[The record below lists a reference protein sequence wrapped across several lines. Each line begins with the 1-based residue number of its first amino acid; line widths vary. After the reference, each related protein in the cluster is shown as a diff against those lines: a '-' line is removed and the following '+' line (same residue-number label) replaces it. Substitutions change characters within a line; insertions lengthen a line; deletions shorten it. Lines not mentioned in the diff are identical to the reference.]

1 MRRLTYAAALLPV
14 LAVPAAA
21 QTGEGQ
27 LVLSGQGGQLSI
39 AGYEIDVDQ
48 VRLPEGG
55 GVVLSGATLTRPG
68 RDGHVLIRQIE
79 VPDTGLLAQILAPA
93 SECDPTEAASGT
105 VLARDVRFRP
115 DSDLG
120 VTGGQEEIR
129 IPLVTIETARIGCS
143 WRMTG
148 LADGVVISGV
158 DGSRIDIMTLETR
171 VRMSGPEFEELDA
184 RVDLFGLSLT
194 GTEGPGGLRADEMG
208 FSVTADLSDGGLISL
223 LGSGEA
229 FPEIMAVAT
238 GSVTRGGV
246 YMRGFELVPDLFL
259 PERDL
264 QRLGLEGVDPVI
276 GDADLAISVELGD
289 FRVRGSSDLSGLI
302 RGELDISGAFPE
314 TGGVSVP
321 DAIAGSI
328 PVPAELVGVSLD
340 RASVRYEDLGA
351 ARIVEHLTGRTVEA
365 LASDLVGARVD
376 RVSARLPGGL
386 PATVG
391 AGWGAMMGILREGS
405 GAVGLRPEQPFSL
418 LELAVTGM
426 MGPAMAAGRTG
437 AWREN

>member
-1 MRRLTYAAALLPV
+1 
-14 LAVPAAA
+14 
-21 QTGEGQ
+21 
-27 LVLSGQGGQLSI
+27 
-39 AGYEIDVDQ
+39 
-48 VRLPEGG
+48 
-55 GVVLSGATLTRPG
+55 
-68 RDGHVLIRQIE
+68 
-79 VPDTGLLAQILAPA
+79 
-93 SECDPTEAASGT
+93 
-105 VLARDVRFRP
+105 
-115 DSDLG
+115 
-120 VTGGQEEIR
+120 
-129 IPLVTIETARIGCS
+129 
-143 WRMTG
+143 
-148 LADGVVISGV
+148 
-158 DGSRIDIMTLETR
+158 
-171 VRMSGPEFEELDA
+171 
-184 RVDLFGLSLT
+184 
-194 GTEGPGGLRADEMG
+194 
-208 FSVTADLSDGGLISL
+208 
-223 LGSGEA
+223 
-229 FPEIMAVAT
+229 MAVAT

-264 QRLGLEGVDPVI
+264 QHLGLEGVDPVI
-276 GDADLAISVELGD
+276 GDAELAISVELGD
-289 FRVRGSSDLSGLI
+289 FRVRGSSDLSGLV
-302 RGELDISGAFPE
+302 RGDLDISGALPE

-340 RASVRYEDLGA
+340 RVTVRYEDLGA
-351 ARIVEHLTGRTVEA
+351 AGIVEHLTGRTVEA
-365 LASDLVGARVD
+365 LASDLVGTRVD